1 MNRLNTITRI
11 LNQIKNGVFT
21 RFGFETQVPVKANIK
36 DNISITKT
44 TFITGRT
51 GVNYNNLK
59 AVKERENKSTI
70 KRTNNYSWIIN
81 NKLKYNSNTDKF
93 YLQVATN
100 KHNNVKSFY
109 TIHKDGK
116 FFICATKNQL
126 QKRFGEYCLNSYF
139 TNNKEQSP
147 VLTVNIDN
155 IIKVNNIWLNNEI

>member
-1 MNRLNTITRI
+1 MNRLNTVTRI

-21 RFGFETQVPVKANIK
+21 RFGFETQVPVKANMK

-59 AVKERENKSTI
+59 AVKERENKSTV

-81 NKLKYNSNTDKF
+81 NKLKYNSNTDKY

-100 KHNNVKSFY
+100 KNANIKCFYQVYKNGKINVYNTKKS
-109 TIHKDGK
+109 
-116 FFICATKNQL
+116 L
-126 QKRFGEYCLNSYF
+126 QEKFGEYCINSYF
-139 TNNKEQSP
+139 KEKEEPAVMSI
-147 VLTVNIDN
+147 NIDN
-155 IIKVNNIWLNNEI
+155 VIKINKTYLA